1 MAQTSE
7 LTFLNTLLP
16 LAGTVF
22 IIALGVILLN
32 QHFQKNL
39 FRQRFQNE
47 ELKNNIQY
55 NLFRAS
61 IEAQEVERKR
71 IASNL
76 HEEIGAVLSITRMHI
91 VNMEPRFSGTDQASL
106 QSLRELVE
114 AALNS
119 MRRISHELMP
129 PLLESFGLIHT
140 LKSVGTQLARTNA
153 IQVELSTSDEHRRWS
168 ASVELGLY
176 RICMELINNTLRH
189 ADAARIKIEIEEL
202 GGMIYFR
209 YHDNGKGLPPGGITE
224 GLGLKN
230 ILARVATLNGTVHWE
245 KTEQTSGFNAAIVL
259 PVVQ

>member
-7 LTFLNTLLP
+7 LTFMTTLLP
-16 LAGTVF
+16 LAGTIF
-22 IIALGVILLN
+22 IITLGVILLN

-61 IEAQEVERKR
+61 IEAQEMERKR
-71 IASNL
+71 IAANL
-76 HEEIGAVLSITRMHI
+76 HDEIGAVLSITRMHI

-114 AALNS
+114 AALIS

-140 LKSVGTQLARTNA
+140 LKSVGKQLTHSNT
-153 IQVELSTSDEHRRWS
+153 IQVELSTADEHRRWA

-189 ADAARIKIEIEEL
+189 AEATRINIAIEEL

-209 YHDNGKGLPPGGITE
+209 YHDNGKGLSPDSITQ
-224 GLGLKN
+224 GLGFKN
-230 ILARVATLNGTVHWE
+230 ILARVATLNGTVQWGSGDE
-245 KTEQTSGFNAAIVL
+245 ASGFRAVIVL
-259 PVVQ
+259 PVSH

>member
-7 LTFLNTLLP
+7 LTFMTTLLP
-16 LAGTVF
+16 LAGTIF
-22 IIALGVILLN
+22 IITLGVILLN

-71 IASNL
+71 IAANL
-76 HEEIGAVLSITRMHI
+76 HDEIGAVLSITRMHL

-129 PLLESFGLIHT
+129 PLLERFGLIHT
-140 LKSVGTQLARTNA
+140 LKSVITQLKEAKS
-153 IQVELSTSDEHRRWS
+153 IDVQLDTSDEHRRWS
-168 ASVELGLY
+168 SSLELGLY
-176 RICMELINNTLRH
+176 RICMELITNTLRH
-189 ADAARIKIEIEEL
+189 AEAHRILISIEEL
-202 GGMIYFR
+202 RGTIYFR
-209 YHDNGKGLPPGGITE
+209 YHDNGKGLPAHGITE
-224 GLGLKN
+224 GLGFKN
-230 ILARVATLNGTVHWE
+230 IQARVATLNGTVQWGSDD
-245 KTEQTSGFNAAIVL
+245 QGSGFRAEIAL
-259 PVVQ
+259 PIDQ